1 MPKEPSA
8 WVRRFAGA
16 IPPGGPVLDLA
27 AGKGRHTRLLRAL
40 GFAVTACDRDTAA
53 LEAEFAGDPLCR
65 IVRLDLEDGGEWRL
79 GDGYHGI
86 VVVNYLHRKL
96 LPALAT
102 ALARGGVLIY
112 ETFLQGNE
120 RLGKPTNPDFLLKP
134 GELLEIY
141 GGALSILAFE
151 QGIVAAPRPAAVQRL
166 AAINGPLG
174 LLP

>member
-8 WVRRFAGA
+8 WVRRFAAA

-65 IVRLDLEDGGEWRL
+65 IVTLDLEDGGPWRL
-79 GDGYHGI
+79 GGGYHGI
-86 VVVNYLHRKL
+86 VVTNYLHRPL

-102 ALARGGVLIY
+102 ALAPGGVLIY
-112 ETFLQGNE
+112 ETFLQGQE
-120 RLGKPTNPDFLLKP
+120 RVGRPSNPDFLLRP
-134 GELLEIY
+134 GELLEVY
-141 GGALSILAFE
+141 AGTLSILAFE
-151 QGIVAAPRPAAVQRL
+151 QGIVDAPWPAAVQRL
-166 AAINGPLG
+166 AAVKGPLG
-174 LLP
+174 RLP